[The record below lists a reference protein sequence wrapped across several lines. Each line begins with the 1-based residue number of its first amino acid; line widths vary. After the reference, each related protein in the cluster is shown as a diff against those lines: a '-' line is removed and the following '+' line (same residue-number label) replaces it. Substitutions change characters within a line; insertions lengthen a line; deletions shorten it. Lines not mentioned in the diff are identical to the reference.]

1 MIFLN
6 PLYQQIEYLYAD
18 KINHFPLIRLS
29 ILSLDKTIFY
39 LLIYI
44 VLRILYL
51 RSKKRKAKFGH
62 ELGLG
67 IFVTYILLL
76 LFLTVFRT
84 QYFPWNI
91 HIISGRSLSEI
102 NWIPLI
108 QTMKLS
114 QGNSIVDFL
123 YNLYGNIL
131 WFIPF
136 GMILPALTKKRLGLS
151 VTMVYGALLSLSIE
165 TLQFFLKS
173 GVSDIDDVIFNVLG
187 VIIGYCLYQFGKTLK
202 KMFK

>member
-6 PLYQQIEYLYAD
+6 PLYQQLIHLYAD

-51 RSKKRKAKFGH
+51 KKKKRKVKFKR

-67 IFVTYILLL
+67 LFVAYILLL
-76 LFLTVFRT
+76 LFLTVFRA
-84 QYFPWNI
+84 QYFPWDI
-91 HIISGRSLSEI
+91 HIVTGRSLSEI
-102 NWIPLI
+102 NIIPIIETL
-108 QTMKLS
+108 KLA
-114 QGNSIVDFL
+114 GGTSIVDFF
-123 YNLYGNIL
+123 YNLYGNIA

-136 GMILPALTKKRLGLS
+136 GIMVPALKKKRINLLQ
-151 VTMVYGALLSLSIE
+151 VTIMGALFSISIE
-165 TLQFFLKS
+165 TAQFFLQS
-173 GVSDIDDVIFNVLG
+173 GVTDIDDVIFNVLG
-187 VIIGYCLYQFGKTLK
+187 VILGYCLYQFGKSLK
-202 KMFK
+202 KAFK